1 VIIAAATH
9 KCKFL
14 LFWAKNLKQQPNLSH
29 HLKAKFIR
37 D

>member
-1 VIIAAATH
+1 MIIATATH
-9 KCKFL
+9 KFKFL
-14 LFWAKNLKQQPNLSH
+14 LFWAKNLKQQLNLSH